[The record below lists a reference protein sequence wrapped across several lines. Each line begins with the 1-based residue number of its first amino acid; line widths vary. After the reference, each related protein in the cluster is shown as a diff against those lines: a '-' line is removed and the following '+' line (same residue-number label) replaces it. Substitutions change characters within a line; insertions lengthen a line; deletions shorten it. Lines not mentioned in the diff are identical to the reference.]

1 MSTPSDFINYNTFI
15 ANFSNDNSVF
25 PFKPIQQILEELHQ
39 ERKIRLERKPAYT
52 LKMQPSRRWEEDKA
66 HKLLIWKI

>member
-15 ANFSNDNSVF
+15 ANFSNDNNVF

-39 ERKIRLERKPAYT
+39 ERKIRLEQTISIY
-52 LKMQPSRRWEEDKA
+52 LKNAPSRRWEEDKD